1 LNGHETTAGV
11 AVEALTGA
19 SAARAKVALFDFDG
33 TLSLIRA
40 GWVDV
45 MVPMMVEALAELRTG
60 ESEAELTAVV
70 RDFVDRLTGKQT
82 VYQMIELSRQ
92 IALRGG
98 MPQAPLVYKKRYLDL
113 LDTRIAHR
121 LEELREDRSAASK
134 CLVPGSLELL
144 EALRERGLTLYLAS
158 GTDQDY
164 MRREAVLL
172 GVTPFFDGGVFGA
185 LDDYKSF
192 SKKMLIEKIIAG
204 AECHGH
210 EILAFGDGY
219 VEIENVKTG
228 GGIAVGVASD
238 EPECRKAD
246 EWKRDALR
254 VWEPTTS
261 FPTFYA
267 APNCLT
273 IYLLH
278 EIPIYS
284 F

>member
-1 LNGHETTAGV
+1 MNAHEITTNV
-11 AVEALTGA
+11 PVEVLTGA
-19 SAARAKVALFDFDG
+19 SAAGAKVALFDFDG

-40 GWVDV
+40 GWIDV
-45 MVPMMVEALAELRTG
+45 MVPLMVEALANLRTG

-92 IALRGG
+92 ITLRGG
-98 MPQAPLVYKKRYLDL
+98 TPQDPIAYKKRYLDL

-121 LEELREDRSAASK
+121 LEELRQDKSAASNY
-134 CLVPGSLELL
+134 LVPGSLELL
-144 EALRERGLTLYLAS
+144 EALRQRGLTLYLAS

-164 MRREAVLL
+164 MRREAALL

-192 SKKMLIEKIIAG
+192 SKKMLIEKIVAG
-204 AECHGH
+204 SECRGG

-219 VEIENVKTG
+219 VEIENVKAV

-238 EPECRKAD
+238 EPECRKID
-246 EWKRDALR
+246 EWKRDRLAGAGADYIIPHFLCR
-254 VWEPTTS
+254 AEL
-261 FPTFYA
+261 FDHLFA
-267 APNCLT
+267 A
-273 IYLLH
+273 
-278 EIPIYS
+278 
-284 F
+284 